1 MQRHVSPFGDSISD
15 DAFELSGERK
25 HRAQDFADGGKI
37 VVGNPATEAQQAI
50 VKDGSGV
57 DHVENILGGDL
68 WFAIV
73 EVDDD
78 AHHPLLAKGD
88 KDASSDYRRCAV
100 RDTIGERHI
109 ERHRDGDVAEFG
121 H

>member
-25 HRAQDFADGGKI
+25 HRAQDFADGVKI

-88 KDASSDYRRCAV
+88 KDPSSDYRRCAV